1 MELSIDA
8 WKMDRG
14 ASNPEDLGTVIESR
28 LCVTPESSCET
39 GPRPSKWGG
48 RRLSNESG
56 AMKGRCSTGTGPFPL
71 NSPWSSGDSLWR
83 PLHSILMV

>member
-1 MELSIDA
+1 MELSMHA
-8 WKMDRG
+8 WKVDRG
-14 ASNPEDLGTVIESR
+14 ASNPVDLGTVIESR

-56 AMKGRCSTGTGPFPL
+56 AHERAVQHRNGTIPVEFSVVLG
-71 NSPWSSGDSLWR
+71 G
-83 PLHSILMV
+83 